1 MDIRNDRR
9 LQLGLVGV
17 GALVVIVGLVN
28 SASAKAPS
36 LAVRYGKGFR
46 SRLGDIQI
54 LPFIMEVSGTI
65 GVNPAKLYAVL
76 KQESDGRLISRLGYI
91 YIRFEPHVF
100 ARWTA
105 QTAPKMNSKPSA
117 AQIAE
122 HGTVVLLPGMS
133 AATSDEGR
141 KRLRGQ
147 PAEGQVQ
154 EWDAF
159 QKAWN
164 IDRESAARSISMGAG
179 QIMGMNY
186 ALLGYNSAVD
196 MFRDFMYRPIA
207 QLEGFVKFISSGQ
220 TASLREML
228 EALRIGDYPTFV
240 RVYNG
245 APIGSANNDRYV
257 RGMIQS
263 ELDFIEGD
271 IALG

>member
-1 MDIRNDRR
+1 
-9 LQLGLVGV
+9 
-17 GALVVIVGLVN
+17 
-28 SASAKAPS
+28 
-36 LAVRYGKGFR
+36 
-46 SRLGDIQI
+46 
-54 LPFIMEVSGTI
+54 
-65 GVNPAKLYAVL
+65 
-76 KQESDGRLISRLGYI
+76 
-91 YIRFEPHVF
+91 
-100 ARWTA
+100 
-105 QTAPKMNSKPSA
+105 
-117 AQIAE
+117 
-122 HGTVVLLPGMS
+122 LPGMS

-245 APIGSANNDRYV
+245 APIGSDNNDRYV
-257 RGMIQS
+257 RGMIQY